1 MTQSWPPVRFQLARQ
16 GCRRSLALNLFE
28 LRKRSRNARKANVAQ
43 PVRRGREGMP
53 GLTETYL
60 FRFHI
65 DAIALF

>member
-1 MTQSWPPVRFQLARQ
+1 MRFQLARQ
-16 GCRRSLALNLFE
+16 GGRRSLALNLFE
-28 LRKRSRNARKANVAQ
+28 RARVSQCAKANVAQ
-43 PVRRGREGMP
+43 PVRRGARGMP